1 MIAQLVR
8 SLLLFLFLVLPLAA
22 PTLAAQ
28 EPGGPAPSAP
38 GATTETQ
45 ARPPLAPI
53 PGPVRDA
60 LANRTPRAALP
71 ELEQLEREAPDHG
84 DLWAFLRGRALADAG
99 DLQGAVAEW
108 ERLEA
113 AFPASAWCLKA
124 SFARAE
130 LLRELRDFEAAEALY
145 ERGVAELRA
154 EGRRRELAAIYLDTA
169 DALSTPPETPTAQDP
184 TDYARALQLY
194 SRALELDLPIDL
206 VEHAEFRRALCA
218 SQSPDASS
226 AAALWTAYLA
236 HFDGLARPEG
246 LRERR
251 PEALFGQARAF
262 ERTAQ
267 GEAARRGFEDLA
279 GRLEASFEGEIW
291 PPSSIELG
299 DDDRQRALDALA
311 GEARYAAARLW
322 FEGTSDQRLLAI
334 AALRRFMEQRP
345 THPRT
350 VTAAYDIARLYRDL
364 GRTEEALAAFEDVL
378 ERPLPATDS
387 VEVREEAARL
397 AQQASFDKGQVLY
410 AQGRLEEAI
419 GAFTTYTQ
427 LHPNG
432 PAWGNAQRLIL
443 EAEYARGTRLEASGD
458 YAGARDAWSRFLER
472 HPLDERAVQIYFDL
486 GRLHRDEGDA
496 LRESG
501 GAADAAYAQAI
512 TQWTKLVEKYPQTDQ
527 ASHALYAAARIQE
540 TRTDELETAI
550 RTYQRCSFG
559 AYAGEARERLIEMT
573 RETLGVRTERVWR
586 SDETARIAAELR
598 NVETVEVAIYRVDLE
613 AYFRKHLTHRSIE
626 DLDLDLIA
634 PDHSF
639 TYKVEDYRRFA
650 WIEREIELP
659 VEGPGVWAVAL
670 STDER
675 RATTLLV
682 RSDVDVIVKSSRA
695 EVFVYAQDMRANA
708 PAANVS
714 VLVARPPLEADQA
727 PEFHELMTDAGGVA
741 RLDLSELRPANEVRV
756 LAVRDGHCASDGLS
770 LDGLQVT
777 SEATPRRLV
786 YTSRPAYK
794 PGDEV
799 RWRAIVR
806 ESLTGGALFS
816 TEERYE
822 VIVRDASG
830 RTLHREEAQLGPF
843 GTLHGSLRL
852 DALAPTG
859 AYTVNVRDEE
869 GDTFGTTFRV
879 ERYRLETLELTLDFE
894 RDVYYR
900 GEEVIAEIAASYYYG
915 APVSNAPL
923 TYALPDGTSGE
934 LMTDADGRAELR
946 FETRQYAGEGPL
958 DVRVHLT
965 QEGVSTTGRA
975 WLAVRAFRTSLE
987 VDRDLF
993 LTGDRVSVR
1002 AKTVAPNGEPVG
1014 RTLQLQALRR
1024 VTSPDGSTSERL
1036 VLERELT
1043 TDADS
1048 GEATASLALSGGG
1061 WHTLRIEGTDRF
1073 GNPIVSEATVFVSG
1087 EEDEVR
1093 LRLLSEADVAR
1104 VGETLVID
1112 LHNRAGAGL
1121 ALLTVEAERVLDH
1134 RIEPLKPGHNRIE
1147 LAIDPRHYPN
1157 VVVTGALMLGNE
1169 FHEARA
1175 DFDVLREL
1183 RVRVVPGRE
1192 EYAPGEEATVTLE
1205 VTDALGNPVE
1215 AELSL
1220 AVVDDALFAP
1230 FPDGTADPARVF
1242 SAPRRAWPALRTTT
1256 SCTFTYAGST
1266 REIAAEVLAEVRR
1279 AEADKRWQERRG
1291 QALGGL
1297 ESLREGKAD
1306 SFFLGLG
1313 QFEREVVLLDE
1324 DNAWGIEFN
1333 DVIGVGG
1340 GAGGKFG
1347 GRFGGR
1353 KKLRAQ
1359 GGSNADRAR
1368 SLDADAAYWQASIVT
1383 DASGRAEVRFPL
1395 PERSTR
1401 WRLTTRG
1408 IDLGTSAGAA
1418 TAHFV
1423 TREDFFVELDA
1434 PVFLTE
1440 GDALRVRAR
1449 VHDAERLAG
1458 RAELTLEFVQGHY
1471 SVTRTAEVVLGEAS
1485 VVDVLFDALPELQT
1499 AEPVELRLRCEA
1511 TGASTARSA
1520 ADSTT
1525 VPVRPY
1531 GVEIVA
1537 TASGDL
1543 RTSSEAR
1550 LSLSNAETAGRVL
1563 EVHVGPQLSLEL
1575 VHAALGAG
1583 GLPDTLGCRRFEADA
1598 ASALLGACS
1607 VLERMNAE
1615 GQRGSPLAG
1624 RLREHVRGL
1633 TARLVATQREDHGW
1647 GWTAGAT
1654 SSHLPS
1660 TCRATWALARAR
1672 RLGFVPSALVV
1683 ESARRYL
1690 EERYVALSH
1699 TDDEL
1704 KAMVVQALAASGD
1717 ADFSAANRLH
1727 RMRESLSPAA
1737 LAHTALALVAMDR
1750 APMAREVADV
1760 LARRAEEDPEWTVA
1774 KNLAWNRAPLEQRA
1788 LALLALIE
1796 AGGDSALVRKLAAE
1810 LEDAA
1815 PWFPA
1820 RTRGSVIDALARHE
1834 GEWTWSDARSR
1845 VRVSVNDQPLG
1856 VVEVGGL
1863 ERGELLTL
1871 RLPRETPEIT
1881 RVTFEVEGGAAP
1893 RFTARLTGLTREF
1906 ERTLAGEFRLWR
1918 DEGFRTVA
1926 PRWRGRVLST
1936 GFSTTQGTPG
1946 EEQWTNRVGEL
1957 PRGARLQASLVY
1969 AYDSSVPPDQDPGE
1983 YLMLELPLPAGT
1995 QLLEGSLSGAPHGF
2009 EDLGDRLLVHLGQ
2022 FRNAGTVSYTLVATD
2037 VGAFRTR
2044 PAVLRSLYR
2053 PERIAIGTSHPL
2065 TVLAPGERSS
2075 DEYRPTPDEL
2085 YHLGLAQYEAGE
2097 FDEARASL
2105 DTLYETWSANLREAP
2120 LRETAERLLFLA
2132 IRAESAPE
2140 IVRFFEVLREKNP
2153 ELIVPLQDV
2162 LAVGR
2167 AYRELGEFERALLV
2181 FKAVL
2186 EQSFGKDLKVAGALE
2201 EQGEFLRSVD
2211 TLERL
2216 WMEYPETPATLAA
2229 YLGFAERLLSK
2240 APVAHE
2246 DPALR
2251 RAGADRAALTV
2262 RGILAL
2268 QRFLSL
2274 YANDPLAPQAALG
2287 VVSAQLDLENYARV
2301 AELSETMA
2309 ALYEEPRYADAFL
2322 YSRAVAQWYLGEDDA
2337 AEALLAGIGE
2347 STWVDAGGV
2356 RRPSENRELA
2366 LYILAQI
2373 FHARRDFDRA
2383 LASYERVEDD
2393 FADAREILEEFR
2405 AKRLELA
2412 EVTETKVGEA
2422 TVLELGYAGVE
2433 SVEVR
2438 AYRVDLMTLYLR
2450 EKNLSQVASVNLAG
2464 ISPTLET
2471 TAPLERALGPEE
2483 RTTELSLAPLEA
2495 GAYLVLCRGGG
2506 LHTSGLVLV
2515 SDVELRVREDASSGR
2530 VRVTALDRESGDY
2543 LADVDVRVVG
2553 SGSGTF
2559 VRGETDRR
2567 GLFVAD
2573 AVAGVTT
2580 VIARR
2585 GKGEYA
2591 FYRGAASLGAT
2602 QAPGPQERAGLE
2614 LERSSEYFKNVR
2626 GLNRANV
2633 VYRSQQLQDEIQRK
2647 RDGVKVKSV
2656 K

>member
-8 SLLLFLFLVLPLAA
+8 SLLLLLLLPLAA
-22 PTLAAQ
+22 PALAAQ
-28 EPGGPAPSAP
+28 EPEPPTSPTA
-38 GATTETQ
+38 ETP

-71 ELEQLEREAPDHG
+71 LLERLEREAPDDG

-99 DLQGAVAEW
+99 DLRGAVAEW
-108 ERLEA
+108 ERLETAFPTSSWRFKA
-113 AFPASAWCLKA
+113 AFS
-124 SFARAE
+124 RAE
-130 LLRELRDFEAAEALY
+130 LLRQLRDFEGSEALY

-154 EGRRRELAAIYLDTA
+154 EGRLRELAAIYLDRA
-169 DALSTPPETPTAQDP
+169 DALSTPPAAPTAQDE
-184 TDYARALQLY
+184 TDYARARELY
-194 SRALELDLPIDL
+194 ARALELDLPIDL
-206 VEHAEFRRALCA
+206 VEHAEFRRALC
-218 SQSPDASS
+218 SS
-226 AAALWTAYLA
+226 REGSTDLSVRLWTGYLER
-236 HFDGLARPEG
+236 FDGMARPDG

-251 PEALFGQARAF
+251 PEALFAL
-262 ERTAQ
+262 
-267 GEAARRGFEDLA
+267 GEALDRNAQADLARRRFEDLA
-279 GRLEASFEGEIW
+279 ARLEASFEGDLW

-299 DDDRQRALDALA
+299 DAARRRELELLA
-311 GEARYAAARLW
+311 GEARYATARLW

-334 AALRRFMEQRP
+334 AALRRFIEQRP
-345 THPRT
+345 AHPRA
-350 VTAAYDIARLYRDL
+350 VTAAYDIARLYRHL
-364 GRTEEALAAFEDVL
+364 GRTEEALAAYDDVL
-378 ERPLPATDS
+378 ESPLPATES

-397 AQQASFDKGQVLY
+397 AQFARFEKGQVLY
-410 AQGRLEEAI
+410 EQGRLEEAI

-443 EAEYARGTRLEASGD
+443 EAEYARGTRLEAAAD

-472 HPLDERAVQIYFDL
+472 HPLDARATQIYFDL
-486 GRLHRDEGDA
+486 GRLHRDQGDA
-496 LRESG
+496 LREADG
-501 GAADAAYAQAI
+501 DAAAISAAYSQAI
-512 TQWTKLVEKYPQTDQ
+512 AQWAKLVEKYPQSDE
-527 ASHALYAAARIQE
+527 ASHALYATGRIQE
-540 TRTDELETAI
+540 TRTDDLEAAI
-550 RTYQRCSFG
+550 RTYQRCNFG
-559 AYAGEARERLIEMT
+559 AYDASARERLIEMT

-586 SDETARIAAELR
+586 GDETARVAAELR
-598 NVETVEVAIYRVDLE
+598 NVETVEVALYRVDLE

-639 TYKVEDYRRFA
+639 TYQVENYRRFA
-650 WIEREIELP
+650 WIECEIELP

-670 STDER
+670 STEER

-682 RSDVDVIVKSSRA
+682 RSDIDVIVKSSRA

-714 VLVARPPLEADQA
+714 VLVARPPLEDGQA
-727 PEFHELMTDAGGVA
+727 PEFHELITDEGGVA
-741 RLDLSELRPANEVRV
+741 RLDLTDLRDANEVRV
-756 LAVRDGHCASDGLS
+756 LAVREGHCASDGLS

-799 RWRAIVR
+799 RWRALVR
-806 ESLTGGALFS
+806 ESLTGGNLFS
-816 TEERYE
+816 VEERYD
-822 VIVRDASG
+822 VVVRDASG
-830 RTLHREEAQLGPF
+830 RTLHREQTQLGRF

-859 AYTVNVRDEE
+859 AYTINVRDEE

-879 ERYRLETLELTLDFE
+879 ERYRLETLELSLEFE

-900 GEEVIAEIAASYYYG
+900 GEEVVATVEARYYYG

-946 FETRQYAGEGPL
+946 FETSVYAWEGPL
-958 DVRVHLT
+958 DVRVQLP
-965 QEGVSTTGRA
+965 QEGVTTTGRA
-975 WLAVRAFRTSLE
+975 WLAVMAFRASIE

-1014 RTLQLQALRR
+1014 RTLQLRALRR
-1024 VTSPDGSTSERL
+1024 VTSPGGNTSERL

-1043 TDADS
+1043 TDEES
-1048 GEATASLALSGGG
+1048 GTASTSLALTDGG
-1061 WHTLRIEGTDRF
+1061 WHTLRLEGTDRF
-1073 GNPIVSEATVFVSG
+1073 GNPIVSEATVYVSG
-1087 EEDEVR
+1087 DEDEVR

-1104 VGETLVID
+1104 VGETLVVD

-1121 ALLTVEAERVLDH
+1121 ALLTIEAERVLDH

-1147 LAIDPRHYPN
+1147 LPIDPRHYPN
-1157 VVVTGALMLGNE
+1157 VVVTGAMMLGDE

-1175 DFDVLREL
+1175 DFDVQREL
-1183 RVRVVPGRE
+1183 RVRVVPGQE

-1220 AVVDDALFAP
+1220 AVVDAALFVP
-1230 FPDGTADPARVF
+1230 FPDGTANPAKVF
-1242 SAPRRAWPALRTTT
+1242 SAPRRSWPALRTTT
-1256 SCTFTYAGST
+1256 SCTFSYAGST

-1279 AEADKRWQERRG
+1279 AEAEQQWDARRG
-1291 QALGGL
+1291 QALAGL
-1297 ESLREGKAD
+1297 ESLRSDAPSTFSLDGLLEQEEIFMDAD
-1306 SFFLGLG
+1306 LGVAL
-1313 QFEREVVLLDE
+1313 
-1324 DNAWGIEFN
+1324 EFN
-1333 DVIGVGG
+1333 DVIGIGG

-1353 KKLRAQ
+1353 KNLRAA
-1359 GGSNADRAR
+1359 GGSGAAR
-1368 SLDADAAYWQASIVT
+1368 ELSLDADTAFWQASIVT

-1423 TREDFFVELDA
+1423 TREDFFVELVA
-1434 PVFLTE
+1434 PLFLTE

-1458 RAELTLEFVQGHY
+1458 SAELTLEFIQGHQ
-1471 SVTRTAEVVLGEAS
+1471 SVTRTAQVALGEAS
-1485 VVDVLFDALPELQT
+1485 VVEVLFDALPALQT

-1511 TGASTARSA
+1511 SDARNA
-1520 ADSTT
+1520 ADATT
-1525 VPVRPY
+1525 VAVRPF

-1543 RTSSEAR
+1543 RTTSEAR
-1550 LSLSNAETAGRVL
+1550 LTLSNAETPGRVL

-1583 GLPDTLGCRRFEADA
+1583 GLPEMLGCRTFEADA

-1615 GQRGSPLAG
+1615 GQRGSPLAS
-1624 RLREHVRGL
+1624 RLREHVRQL
-1633 TARLVATQREDHGW
+1633 AARLVTTQREDGGW
-1647 GWTAGAT
+1647 GWTAGA
-1654 SSHLPS
+1654 SNSHLPS
-1660 TCRATWALARAR
+1660 TCRATLALARAR
-1672 RLGFVPSALVV
+1672 GLDLVPSPLGVDN
-1683 ESARRYL
+1683 ARRHL
-1690 EERYVALSH
+1690 EARYVQLSH

-1704 KAMVVQALAASGD
+1704 KAMVVHALAASGD

-1737 LAHTALALVAMDR
+1737 LAHTARALVAMDR

-1760 LARRAEEDPEWTVA
+1760 LARRATEDPQWKVVG
-1774 KNLAWNRAPLEQRA
+1774 NLPWNRAPLEQRA
-1788 LALLALIE
+1788 QALLALIE
-1796 AGGDSALVRKLAAE
+1796 AGGDADWVRRLAAE

-1834 GEWTWSDARSR
+1834 GEWTWSGARSR
-1845 VRVSVNDQPLG
+1845 VSVSVNGQPLS
-1856 VVEVGGL
+1856 VVDVGGD

-1871 RLPRETPEIT
+1871 RLPKETPETTI
-1881 RVTFEVEGGAAP
+1881 VSFEVEGGAAP
-1893 RFTARLTGLTREF
+1893 RFTARLTGLTRQF
-1906 ERTLAGEFRLWR
+1906 ERSLAREFRVWR
-1918 DEGFRTVA
+1918 DEGYRTA
-1926 PRWRGRVLST
+1926 SPRWRGRVLPT
-1936 GFSTTQGTPG
+1936 GFSTTQNVPR
-1946 EEQWTNRVGEL
+1946 EQQWTNSVGEL
-1957 PRGARLQASLVY
+1957 PRGARLQAALVY

-1983 YLMLELPLPAGT
+1983 YLVLDLPLPAGT
-1995 QLLEGSLSGAPHGF
+1995 QLLEGSLTGAPHGF

-2037 VGAFRTR
+2037 AGTFRTR

-2053 PERIAIGTSHPL
+2053 PERIAIGTSHAL
-2065 TVLAPGERSS
+2065 TVLPPDGSSS
-2075 DEYRPTPDEL
+2075 DEYRATPDEL
-2085 YHLGLAQYEAGE
+2085 YHRGVAQYDAGE
-2097 FDEARASL
+2097 FDEARLSL
-2105 DTLYETWSANLREAP
+2105 GTLYETWSASLRETP

-2153 ELIVPLQDV
+2153 ELVVPLEDV

-2216 WMEYPETPATLAA
+2216 WLEYPETPATLTA

-2240 APVAHE
+2240 APLAHE

-2251 RAGADRAALTV
+2251 RVGVDRAALTV

-2268 QRFLSL
+2268 QRFLTL

-2287 VVSAQLDLENYARV
+2287 IVSAQLDLENYARV
-2301 AELSETMA
+2301 AELSEGMA
-2309 ALYEEPRYADAFL
+2309 RLYEEPRYADAFL
-2322 YSRAVAQWYLGEDDA
+2322 YSRAVAQWYLGEDGA
-2337 AEALLAGIGE
+2337 AEALLERISE
-2347 STWVDAGGV
+2347 SKWVDANGV
-2356 RRPSENRELA
+2356 SRASENRELA

-2373 FHARRDFDRA
+2373 FHARRDFEEA
-2383 LASYERVEDD
+2383 LSTYERVEDE

-2412 EVTETKVGEA
+2412 EVTETRVGEA
-2422 TVLELGYAGVE
+2422 AVLELGHAGVE
-2433 SVEVR
+2433 DVEVR

-2471 TAPLERALGPEE
+2471 TATLERALGPEE

-2515 SDVELRVREDASSGR
+2515 SDVQLRVREDVRSGR

-2543 LADVDVRVVG
+2543 ISDVDVRVVG

-2591 FYRGAASLGAT
+2591 FYRGASSLG
-2602 QAPGPQERAGLE
+2602 GPQAAPRESRAGFE
-2614 LERSSEYFKNVR
+2614 LDKSSEYFKNVR
-2626 GLNRANV
+2626 EFNRANV
-2633 VYRSQQLQDEIQRK
+2633 EDRSQQLQLEIQRK
-2647 RDGVKVKSV
+2647 RDGVQVKSV